1 MLAASPRGSHST
13 PLLWSPSEPAW
24 HGLGWAGLGWTR
36 KVKCVAQ
43 SRRGWRMGGW
53 GDSAICGLGILLT
66 WNFIVFTCIFP
77 NTKQNSWVKSLSS
90 RANSIRSLLTGNLFW
105 AFYADFWLATLFG
118 QKWAFSHL
126 EAVGH
131 HIFRMHIFAADTPVA
146 LWPRPRVVRMW
157 RCAGIQR

>member
-1 MLAASPRGSHST
+1 MIICWQLHPGDHTPAPHHSYGHRLNLHGT
-13 PLLWSPSEPAW
+13 GWA
-24 HGLGWAGLGWTR
+24 GLGWAGLGWTR

-53 GDSAICGLGILLT
+53 GDCAICGLGILLT

-77 NTKQNSWVKSLSS
+77 NTKQNSWAKPL
-90 RANSIRSLLTGNLFW
+90 SLLTGNLFW
-105 AFYADFWLATLFG
+105 AFYADFWLATFFG
-118 QKWAFSHL
+118 QKWAFSRL